1 MSLLDANPNFQN
13 LGFKVVHVSKGQ
25 GSNLCSE
32 LNSVDWGDFEVLLNH
47 ESNLATPEILKRG
60 LVTYMN
66 PECKFGFVFTILDS
80 EN

>member
-1 MSLLDANPNFQN
+1 
-13 LGFKVVHVSKGQ
+13 
-25 GSNLCSE
+25 
-32 LNSVDWGDFEVLLNH
+32 VDWGDFEVLLNH

-66 PECKFGFVFTILDS
+66 PECEFGFVFTILDS